1 MTGREAAR
9 RRSEAIAGIIHDGD
23 DVREQRKKKNGETKE
38 KTAAGDSI

>member
-23 DVREQRKKKNGETKE
+23 DVREQRKKKKRRNERKNGS
-38 KTAAGDSI
+38 GG